1 MAPME
6 SGDLIL
12 RYADSVADIDAL
24 EPLWNALQ
32 AHHTAISPDLG
43 KRTPS
48 RDPIDAWRVRSSK
61 YQQWL
66 QHPDTFFVL
75 AEIAGEP
82 VGYAFVTIGPGYAS
96 WQTGP
101 LLAELETLSVLPEHR
116 SGGIGSALL
125 NAVWSHL
132 TKQGVEDM
140 AITTTTTNVDSHR
153 FYEREGF
160 QQRFAVYFGKAPR

>member
-1 MAPME
+1 ME
-6 SGDLIL
+6 SSGLIL
-12 RYADSVADIDAL
+12 RYADSAAEIDGL

-48 RDPIDAWRVRSSK
+48 RDPSEAWRVRRSK
-61 YQQWL
+61 YEHWL

-82 VGYAFVTIGPGYAS
+82 VGYAFVTIGTGYAS

-101 LLAELETLSVLPEHR
+101 GLAELETLSVLPEHR
-116 SGGIGSALL
+116 GGGVGSALL
-125 NAVWSHL
+125 QAVWSHL
-132 TKQGVEDM
+132 TERGVEDM

-160 QQRFAVYFGKAPR
+160 QQRFAVYYGKAPR